1 MRIYLFLNDRL
12 VTFTLP
18 KNRFGSYT
26 FDYNPLEES
35 KLINIENRS
44 GKWVLYAT
52 EDVEVYTCE
61 QGVKE
66 TELLPQNYYFLKR
79 FDITYLIYVV
89 NGFEN
94 NFSLYKYS
102 DNYTITIG
110 KGEGCNVQFN
120 CPVINGKV
128 LEISFANDKICLK
141 KGSGVRVYRNDS
153 MIDTESVYI
162 TQGDRINLYGLKFI
176 FFNGCILINKMPN
189 VKFDY
194 QQLGFKLGVLR
205 QTEEKK
211 DFEVKDIDLYNPEDY
226 FNKSP
231 RFRRLI
237 ETKNINLTAP
247 PTAPEKEE
255 MPLLL
260 TIAPMLT
267 MAITSITM
275 TAQTVSKL
283 LDGTADLYT
292 TWPSLLAAIA
302 MLLSTLL
309 WPRLINK
316 YQKNQEKKKRKELVE
331 KYKEYLDKKRAELED
346 EKILQKEI
354 IIENTITVNDCFNN
368 INVGRLNFW
377 SKRVEQNDFL
387 NVRLG
392 IGNELLDVE
401 IDYPEEEF
409 TIEQDE
415 LKKEAD
421 KLVEEYKYIENV
433 PLGYSFASC
442 RITGIMGNIHKMYGL
457 MNNIILQ
464 LISFYSY
471 DDVKFVILTNEK
483 HAKAWEYMKYL
494 NHTFDNNKEIR
505 FFSTDY
511 ESAKRINDY
520 LNIELQQRLSLQ
532 GDEKNQITFR
542 PHYIIITDDYTQ
554 IKGLSFIKSLVET
567 DASLGFSF
575 IIMENTLSKLPSKCN
590 NFISLGDTSSSLLR
604 NSYEQQEQQLFK
616 DEIVYNIDMKSVVE
630 KISNIPVAF
639 QEGNKMLPESIT
651 FLEMEKVGKVE
662 QLNILDRWHNNDST
676 QSLKAEIGVD
686 AEGNLMYLDLHEK
699 YHGPHG
705 LIAGMTGSGKSEF
718 IITYILSM
726 AVNYSPDDVAFIL
739 IDYKGGGLAFAFEN
753 KSSGIVLPHLAGTIT
768 NLDKAEMNRTLV
780 SIDSEIK
787 RRQTLFNVARDKLGE
802 STIDIYKYQGFY
814 HEGRLDEPLPHL
826 FIICD
831 EFAELKSQQPDF
843 MDNLISVARIGRS
856 LGVHLILAT
865 QKPSGVVNDQIWS
878 NTKFR
883 VCLKVQDTS
892 DSNEM
897 LKKPDAASIKQTG
910 RFYLQV
916 GYDEYFALGQS
927 GWAGAKY
934 FPSEKIIKQADKSI
948 NIIDNTG
955 SFIKSMQASNNTRI
969 EAQGEQLAA
978 ILNKVIEVSERE
990 HKKVK
995 KLWLENVPAKI
1006 FYNELASKYKVEFNQ
1021 NDVDMII
1028 GEYDAPESQKQGLVH
1043 YNLREQGN
1051 TLIYGN
1057 DGEEREKC
1065 INALLYSAFKNYTA
1079 EELNVYLVDYGSE
1092 VTRMFAEFPQFGGM
1106 VFAGDDERLK
1116 NSLSLVVKEI
1126 AYRKKAFVSYG
1137 GSFEE
1142 YNKNNEEKLPQI
1154 LYIMNNYEGIDEV
1167 YPNLSEDLTSIC
1179 RDCTRYGVYFI
1190 ITLSNPSTLPR
1201 RARLSFTNTI
1211 AFHFSDSSQ
1220 YEDVFDLRC
1229 RIRPKD
1235 ISGRGLTICEGG
1247 IHEFQ
1252 TFSISDENHSENDI
1266 VKELLKEVKAKNTTV
1281 AKKIPELPERV
1292 TLDIIEK
1299 DIKDYNSIPIGVY
1312 RNSLKTAFIELSNI
1326 PIYTISSIRLPY
1338 MNAFIE
1344 SFMTVLKRIPNCS
1357 VIFVDV
1363 QKQVPKIKD
1372 ICLNYFD
1379 DNLSAVIEKMIK
1391 IEEDLNNRSKHFI
1404 YVFYGIEKLP
1414 KKLANKQIL
1423 EKLVNHVKN
1432 NEHSNMIICDS
1443 NKGLRELDGESWY
1456 YNARNNTDGL
1466 WIGKGVDDQQVLK
1479 INRITKEMSKNYT
1492 NNYGYL
1498 DVDSTP
1504 ELVKLI
1510 EFTEIIE
1517 EEAEQENEE

>member
-12 VTFTLP
+12 VSFTLP
-18 KNRFGSYT
+18 NNRFGSYT
-26 FDYNPLEES
+26 FDYNPFEES
-35 KLINIENRS
+35 KLINVENRN

-52 EDVEVYTCE
+52 EDVEVYTRE

-66 TELLPQNYYFLKR
+66 TELLPENYYFLKR
-79 FDITYLIYVV
+79 YDTTYLIYVV

-102 DNYTITIG
+102 NDHTATIG
-110 KGEGCNVQFN
+110 KGEGCNIQFD

-128 LEISFANDKICLK
+128 LELVFANDKVCLK

-153 MIDTESVYI
+153 MIDNESIYI
-162 TQGDRINLYGLKFI
+162 NQGDRINLYGLKFI
-176 FFNGCILINKMPN
+176 FFNGCILINKISN

-194 QQLGFKLGVLR
+194 QQLGFKLGALR

-211 DFEVKDIDLYNPEDY
+211 DFEVKDIDLYSPEDY

-237 ETKNINLTAP
+237 ETKKINLTAP
-247 PTAPEKEE
+247 PADQEREE

-267 MAITSITM
+267 MAISSITM
-275 TAQTVSKL
+275 IAQTLTKL

-292 TWPSLLAAIA
+292 TWPSLLTAIA
-302 MLLSTLL
+302 MLLSTFL

-316 YQKNQEKKKRKELVE
+316 YQKKLEKKKRKEVVE
-331 KYKEYLDKKRAELED
+331 KYKEYLDKKRIELED

-354 IIENTITVNDCFNN
+354 IIENTITVEDCFNN

-377 SKRVEQNDFL
+377 SKRIEQNDFL
-387 NVRLG
+387 NIRLG

-401 IDYPEEEF
+401 INYPEEDF
-409 TIEQDE
+409 TIEQDD

-433 PLGYSFASC
+433 PLGYSFSSC
-442 RITGIMGNIHKMYGL
+442 RITGIMGNNHKKYGL

-520 LNIELQQRLSLQ
+520 LNLELQQRLPMVE
-532 GDEKNQITFR
+532 DNKNQITFR
-542 PHYIIITDDYTQ
+542 PHYIIITDDYSQ
-554 IKGLSFIKSLVET
+554 IKGLSFIKSLVEI

-616 DEIVYNIDMKSVVE
+616 DEIVYNIDMKSVAE

-676 QSLKAEIGVD
+676 QSLKAEVGVD

-753 KSSGIVLPHLAGTIT
+753 KTSGIVLPHLAGTIT
-768 NLDKAEMNRTLV
+768 NLDKAEMDRTLV

-787 RRQTLFNVARDKLGE
+787 RRQQLFNAARDKLGE

-814 HEGRLDEPLPHL
+814 HEGKLDEPLPHL

-897 LKKPDAASIKQTG
+897 LKRPEAASIKQTG

-934 FPSEKIIKQADKSI
+934 YPSEKILKQIDKSI
-948 NIIDNTG
+948 NFIDNTG
-955 SFIKSMQASNNTRI
+955 DFIKSIQASSNKKT

-978 ILNKVIEVSERE
+978 ILNNVIEVAERE
-990 HKKVK
+990 NKKVK
-995 KLWLENVPAKI
+995 KLWLENVPGTI
-1006 FYNELASKYKVEFNQ
+1006 FFNDLITKYKVTFNR
-1021 NDVDMII
+1021 NDVDIII
-1028 GEYDAPESQKQGLVH
+1028 GEYDAPESQKQGVVH

-1057 DGEEREKC
+1057 EGEEREKC
-1065 INALLYSAFKNYTA
+1065 INAILYSAVKNYQA
-1079 EELNVYLVDYGSE
+1079 EELNVYIVDYGSE
-1092 VTRMFAEFPQFGGM
+1092 VTRMFAEFPQIGGM
-1106 VFAGDDERLK
+1106 VFAGDDEKLK
-1116 NSLSLVVKEI
+1116 NSLELIVKEI
-1126 AYRKKAFVSYG
+1126 NYRKKAFISFG

-1154 LYIMNNYEGIDEV
+1154 LYIINNYDGLAEIYQDFYE
-1167 YPNLSEDLTSIC
+1167 NLTSIC

-1190 ITLSNPSTLPR
+1190 ISLNTTSSLSR
-1201 RARLSFTNTI
+1201 RTRMCFTNNI
-1211 AFHFSDSSQ
+1211 AFHFSDASTYS
-1220 YEDVFDLRC
+1220 DVFDLRC
-1229 RIRPKD
+1229 KVKPRD
-1235 ISGRGLTICEGG
+1235 INGRGLTICDGG

-1252 TFSISDENHSENDI
+1252 TFSISDEDHSENDI
-1266 VKELLKEVKAKNTTV
+1266 IKELLKEVKEKNTTT
-1281 AKKIPELPERV
+1281 AKKIPELPDRV

-1299 DIKDYNSIPIGVY
+1299 DIKDYNAIPIGVY
-1312 RNSLKTAFIELSNI
+1312 RNSLKTAFIELSNY
-1326 PIYTISSIRLPY
+1326 PIYTISSVRLTNMHP
-1338 MNAFIE
+1338 FIE
-1344 SFMTVLKRIPNCS
+1344 SFMTVLKMIPNCS

-1363 QKQVPKIKD
+1363 QKQVPNVKNTCI
-1372 ICLNYFD
+1372 NYFD
-1379 DNLSAVIEKMIK
+1379 DNIEAVVDKMNK
-1391 IEEDLNNRSKHFI
+1391 IEEDLRNRNKRFI
-1404 YVFYGIEKLP
+1404 YVFYGIEKIT
-1414 KKLANKQIL
+1414 KKISNTSLMDT
-1423 EKLVNHVKN
+1423 LVNHVKN

-1443 NKGLRELDGESWY
+1443 NKSLKALEDSSWY
-1456 YNARNNTDGL
+1456 YKSKNITDGL
-1466 WIGKGVDDQQVLK
+1466 WIGKGFDDQQVLK
-1479 INRITKEMSKNYT
+1479 INKMTKEMSRSYP

-1498 DVDSTP
+1498 DIDSTP

-1510 EFTEIIE
+1510 EFTKIIE
-1517 EEAEQENEE
+1517 EEGEEDEG